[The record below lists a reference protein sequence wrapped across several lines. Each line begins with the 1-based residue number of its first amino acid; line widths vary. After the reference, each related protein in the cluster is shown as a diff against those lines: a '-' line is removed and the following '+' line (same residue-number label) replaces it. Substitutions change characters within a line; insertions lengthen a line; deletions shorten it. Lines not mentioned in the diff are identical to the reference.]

1 MGIWKKYP
9 RVEFCAYGTGEDE
22 KAYGNAEAAARE
34 GEGGSVL
41 MWEEYCQFQCCQI
54 PIGDCNWLMQW

>member
-22 KAYGNAEAAARE
+22 KACGDAQAAVC
-34 GEGGSVL
+34 EGGGVTL
-41 MWEEYCQFQCCQI
+41 FCICRKEVE
-54 PIGDCNWLMQW
+54 